1 MYQVW
6 MNDRLYGVW
15 SDKHQVQLVKAMLEA
30 EYPSAKIE
38 IRKPS

>member
-15 SDKHQVQLVKAMLEA
+15 SDECMAENIKSMLEVT
-30 EYPSAKIE
+30 YPSAKIE